1 MNNGE
6 RTGRGIPNIFRIW
19 REHKWPEPVIAQS
32 FDPDETRFTL
42 YFTSENGSAAD
53 EAVKNE
59 TTIKAVRR
67 QMIVVYLTDHISA
80 KTAELA
86 EYLSLK
92 PSRTR
97 DYLRE
102 LIRDGIVIAEG
113 TNSDRVY
120 KLKS

>member
-1 MNNGE
+1 
-6 RTGRGIPNIFRIW
+6 
-19 REHKWPEPVIAQS
+19 
-32 FDPDETRFTL
+32 
-42 YFTSENGSAAD
+42 
-53 EAVKNE
+53 
-59 TTIKAVRR
+59 
-67 QMIVVYLTDHISA
+67 MIVVYLTDHISA